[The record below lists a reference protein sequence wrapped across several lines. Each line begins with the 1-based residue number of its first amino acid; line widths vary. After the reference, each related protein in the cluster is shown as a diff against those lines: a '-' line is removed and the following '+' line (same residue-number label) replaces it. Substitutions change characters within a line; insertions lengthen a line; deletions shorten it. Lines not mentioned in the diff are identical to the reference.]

1 MEEMKS
7 RERVYAAVNHK
18 EPDRVPICFGGI
30 SAAGIQEGPPD
41 ACLGASALY
50 NYLGIKDSKP
60 GVGPVGNITYGIDER
75 VIKRLHSDMHAI
87 YANAPV
93 DIIIEDENTKIW
105 PFYFGM
111 RIKRSDGYDFV
122 DFTNPPMAHMT
133 TEKDIE
139 EYPYW
144 PDLNTNIMEGVIEN
158 AKYLH
163 EKTDYY
169 VVGDTPFAYYPL
181 NGYGFNSGMEKWLL
195 DMKIRPKFYHKLCEK
210 FLEANLAFTGQFYKG
225 IGKYVD
231 AATVYDDLGT
241 QESTLMSLSDYREFY
256 KPYQVEIIKNIR
268 KYLRPEAKI
277 LLHSDGAI
285 HEFLPDL
292 IEIGVQ
298 IIDGVQ
304 PLAKNME
311 PWRLKKDFGDQLAFL
326 GGFDIEQLMPLGTVS
341 EIEEG
346 TKRLISEYASG
357 GGYIFAPS
365 VIIQPETPPENIIAA
380 FDAALKYGKY
390 PVNKIKDGIDY
401 ISYIKGLE
409 LGKRS
414 SLLGKSTKVC

>member
-1 MEEMKS
+1 MKNMTS
-7 RERVYAAVNHK
+7 RERVYTAIKHR
-18 EPDRVPICFGGI
+18 EPDRVPICFAGT
-30 SAAGIQEGPPD
+30 SATAIQEGPTG

-50 NYLGIKDSKP
+50 NYLGIKDSIP

-75 VIKRLHSDMHAI
+75 VIERLHSDMHAL

-93 DIIIEDENTKIW
+93 DVIVEDENTKIW

-111 RIKRSDGYDFV
+111 RIKKSGGYDFV

-133 TEKDIE
+133 TVKDIE

-144 PDLNTNIMEGVIEN
+144 PDLNTNIMEGVVER

-163 EKTDYY
+163 EKTDYFI
-169 VVGDTPFAYYPL
+169 VGDTPFAYYPL
-181 NGYGFNSGMEKWLL
+181 NGYGFNSGMDKWLM

-225 IGKYVD
+225 VGKYVD

-256 KPYQVEIIKNIR
+256 KPYQAEIIKNIK
-268 KYLRPEAKI
+268 KYLKPEAKI

-285 HEFLPDL
+285 SQFILDL
-292 IEIGVQ
+292 IEIGVNM
-298 IIDGVQ
+298 IHGVQ

-311 PWRLKKDFGDQLAFL
+311 PWKLKKEYGNQLTFL
-326 GGFDIEQLMPLGTVS
+326 GGFDIEQLMPLGNID
-341 EIEEG
+341 EIKEG
-346 TKRLISEYASG
+346 VKRLFSEYALG
-357 GGYIFAPS
+357 GGFIFGPS
-365 VIIQPETPPENIIAA
+365 VIIQPETHPENIIAA
-380 FDAALKYGKY
+380 FDAALEYGKY
-390 PVNKIKDGIDY
+390 PITEIKDVLDY
-401 ISYIKGLE
+401 VGYIKKLKLGERSLL
-409 LGKRS
+409 LGKR
-414 SLLGKSTKVC
+414 GKKV